1 MLPAGSRRGS
11 RRSPD
16 SEPHRTQPLTAA
28 PGFSAA
34 AGGARPWPSRRTVR
48 VLWLTAFL
56 APALVLFAGIMVYPV
71 AAAMA
76 YSAYRWDGI
85 VRTGVAGWD
94 NFRRL
99 LTQYPYSER
108 MVAAF
113 WHNVWTFALTMV
125 VQNGLGLVFAVL
137 LAGRTWG
144 ARVYRAIFFMP
155 VVLSLVI
162 VGFLWQLFLNP
173 VWGVVNR
180 VLVAAGL
187 GALARPW
194 LGDAHTALAT
204 LILVNAWRWVGF
216 PTIVFLAGI
225 QGIPEDYLEAA
236 RLDGAGPAAIFRR
249 ITIPLLAPQVNIIVI
264 LTFIGAFNWFELPYV
279 MQGVTGEPYH
289 ATDVLGLLFY
299 RAAFGA
305 IDTGNPDVGIGS
317 AIAVLMFLLI
327 LATSGLGALYLRRR
341 EVEV

>member
-1 MLPAGSRRGS
+1 MVRPLPGAV
-11 RRSPD
+11 
-16 SEPHRTQPLTAA
+16 
-28 PGFSAA
+28 SAA
-34 AGGARPWPSRRTVR
+34 RRVPSRLPYHTVR
-48 VLWLTAFL
+48 ALWIAAFL
-56 APALVLFAGIMVYPV
+56 APALILFTAVVAYPV
-71 AAAMA
+71 LSAMA
-76 YSAYRWDGI
+76 YSLYRWDGI
-85 VRTGVAGWD
+85 VRAGWAGLA

-108 MVAAF
+108 MLVAF
-113 WHNVWTFALTMV
+113 GHNVWTFALTMV
-125 VQNGLGLVFAVL
+125 VQNGLGLLLAVL

-162 VGFLWQLFLNP
+162 VGFLWELFLNP
-173 VWGVVNR
+173 IWGPLNK
-180 VLVAAGL
+180 LLTLADL

-194 LGDAHTALAT
+194 LGDPHTALVA

-225 QGIPEDYLEAA
+225 QAIPEEYLEAA
-236 RLDGAGPAAIFRR
+236 RLDGAGAGAIFRR
-249 ITIPLLAPQVNIIVI
+249 IVVPLLAPQVNIIVI
-264 LTFIGAFNWFELPYV
+264 LTFIGAFNWFELPYI
-279 MQGVTGEPYH
+279 MQGVTGEPFH

-305 IDTGNPDVGIGS
+305 VDTGNPDVGVGS
-317 AIAVLMFLLI
+317 AIAVVMFALI

-341 EVEV
+341 EVEA

>member
-1 MLPAGSRRGS
+1 MASAAHGGAPARPRLSRRATRG
-11 RRSPD
+11 
-16 SEPHRTQPLTAA
+16 
-28 PGFSAA
+28 
-34 AGGARPWPSRRTVR
+34 
-48 VLWLTAFL
+48 LWIVAFL
-56 APALVLFAGIMVYPV
+56 APALVLFTGIMAYPV
-71 AAAMA
+71 VAAMT
-76 YSAYRWDGI
+76 YSLYKWDGI
-85 VRTGVAGWD
+85 VHTGVAGWD

-108 MVAAF
+108 MLTAF

-125 VQNGLGLVFAVL
+125 VQNGLGLLFAVL

-144 ARVYRAIFFMP
+144 ARAYRAIFFMP

-173 VWGVVNR
+173 VWGAVNK

-187 GALARPW
+187 GALVRPW
-194 LGDAHTALAT
+194 LGDTQTALVT

-236 RLDGAGPAAIFRR
+236 RLDGAGPAAVFRR
-249 ITIPLLAPQVNIIVI
+249 ITLPLLAPQVNIIVI

-279 MQGVTGEPYH
+279 MQGVTGEPFH
-289 ATDVLGLLFY
+289 AADVLGLLFY

-305 IDTGNPDVGIGS
+305 VDTGNPDVGIGS
-317 AIAVLMFLLI
+317 AIAVVMFLLI